1 MEKFKLTLHLR
12 RAIRSRKEK
21 TMHKIM
27 ITRMFIIAVL
37 LNFALAALLQPAF
50 ASASS
55 DMSPILIQFDKQGG
69 INGIWTGTISGDV
82 EGNLTTQ
89 LLSAQQSGPVL
100 HVTFAWII
108 SAGDQSFTAELKGTL
123 NTLTGQVE
131 MDGTVVEGWL
141 LGAQVHEEGQLVDPS
156 TMRFQ
161 GTIQVMPATVD

>member
-1 MEKFKLTLHLR
+1 MYK
-12 RAIRSRKEK
+12 
-21 TMHKIM
+21 KI
-27 ITRMFIIAVL
+27 ITRMFIIVVL
-37 LNFALAALLQPAF
+37 LGCGSVALPHPAF
-50 ASASS
+50 ASAANE
-55 DMSPILIQFDKQGG
+55 MSPLVIQFDKQGG
-69 INGIWTGTISGDV
+69 ANGIWTGTVSGDV

-108 SAGDQSFTAELKGTL
+108 SAGEHSFTADLKGTL

-161 GTIQVMPATVD
+161 GTIQVMPTTAD